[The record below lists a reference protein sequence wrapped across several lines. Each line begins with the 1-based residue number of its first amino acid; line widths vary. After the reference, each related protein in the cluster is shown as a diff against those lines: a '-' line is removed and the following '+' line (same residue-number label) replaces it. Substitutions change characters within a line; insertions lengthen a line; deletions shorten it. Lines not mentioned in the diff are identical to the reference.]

1 MIRKRSPQVKKQLLY
16 KSREAA
22 LNAVQTFN
30 NPLTTFKTETFI
42 VLMNIAWMYLLHA
55 YYRREG
61 VEYRYYTKGSKR
73 RKFDRT
79 KSGAFKYWE
88 LERCL
93 NDKACPL
100 DKPTKLNLIFLIGL
114 RNEIEHHQS
123 AGTDEQFSGRYLACC
138 LNYERYICNLFGEQ
152 YSPRYGGRPHAPI
165 P

>member
-61 VEYRYYTKGSKR
+61 VEYRYYTKGR
-73 RKFDRT
+73 
-79 KSGAFKYWE
+79 SGGSSTGPNREPSSTGNLSVVSTTRPVRWISQPNST
-88 LERCL
+88 L
-93 NDKACPL
+93 NFLSVCAM
-100 DKPTKLNLIFLIGL
+100 KLNIISLLGPTNNSQKPSENSGCRPLRAEKGL
-114 RNEIEHHQS
+114 GS
-123 AGTDEQFSGRYLACC
+123 SV
-138 LNYERYICNLFGEQ
+138 
-152 YSPRYGGRPHAPI
+152 SRPMKNA
-165 P
+165 